1 MVLWLILG
9 AFGLSVFL
17 SAYGWEVRPSWPLQ
31 LVAAALMLAISFP
44 LIFGGLG
51 FITGAMALGQLV
63 LAGRLFHQAHSR
75 PHR

>member
-1 MVLWLILG
+1 MLPWLMLG
-9 AFGLSVFL
+9 AFGLSIFL

-31 LVAAALMLAISFP
+31 LVAAALLLAVSFP

-51 FITGAMALGQLV
+51 FITGAIAIGQLV
-63 LAGRLFHQAHSR
+63 LAVRLFRQAHAR